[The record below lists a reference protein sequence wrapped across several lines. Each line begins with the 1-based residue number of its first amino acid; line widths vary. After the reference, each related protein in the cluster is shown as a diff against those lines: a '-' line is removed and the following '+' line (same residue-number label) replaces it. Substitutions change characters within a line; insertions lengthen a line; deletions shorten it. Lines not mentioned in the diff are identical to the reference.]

1 MTTYSFRHLLQ
12 LWRHKVSPWLRRP
25 VTWLVLLALVLGYI
39 VSIQNERIEALTARV
54 NELSQTGPGS
64 TPARLSN
71 LEFIVN
77 DHTEHLR
84 TLDVKVFQLQVDQ
97 ADLDWRTTTNRWDI
111 DEQIK

>member
-1 MTTYSFRHLLQ
+1 MTTYSFRHRLQ
-12 LWRHKVSPWLRRP
+12 LWRHQVSPWLRRP

-64 TPARLSN
+64 T
-71 LEFIVN
+71 
-77 DHTEHLR
+77 
-84 TLDVKVFQLQVDQ
+84 LDGKVYQLQVDQ

>member
-1 MTTYSFRHLLQ
+1 MTTYSFRRRLQ
-12 LWRHKVSPWLRRP
+12 DWRHKASPWLRRP

-54 NELSQTGPGS
+54 NELSQTGP
-64 TPARLSN
+64 ARLTN

-84 TLDVKVFQLQVDQ
+84 TLDAKVYQLQVDQ